1 VGVDAPFGVGTV
13 TDGGT
18 SDVEK
23 PGGVEEG
30 SEMLA
35 EEVSFVVP
43 TVDGTADAGGRFCS
57 GRFCSGRFCS
67 GRFCSGRFCSGR
79 FFSAAGTRAGGAGAG
94 GGDIGAD

>member
-1 VGVDAPFGVGTV
+1 MGVDAPFGVGTV

-67 GRFCSGRFCSGR
+67 GRF
-79 FFSAAGTRAGGAGAG
+79 FSAAGTRAGGAGAG

>member
-1 VGVDAPFGVGTV
+1 MGVDAPFGVGTV

-57 GRFCSGRFCS
+57 GRFCSGRF
-67 GRFCSGRFCSGR
+67 
-79 FFSAAGTRAGGAGAG
+79 FSAAGTRAGGAGAG